1 MEKGVKMLEWIKK
14 HGLLDADF
22 VQPMVFFTI
31 LLVMG
36 SL

>member
-1 MEKGVKMLEWIKK
+1 MKFIKK

-22 VQPMVFFTI
+22 VQPMVAITV
-31 LLVMG
+31 LLVLG

>member
-1 MEKGVKMLEWIKK
+1 MKFIKK

-22 VQPMVFFTI
+22 VQPMVAI
-31 LLVMG
+31 AVLSVLG

>member
-1 MEKGVKMLEWIKK
+1 MKFIKK

-22 VQPMVFFTI
+22 VQPMVAI
-31 LLVMG
+31 AVVLVLG

>member
-1 MEKGVKMLEWIKK
+1 MKFIKK

-22 VQPMVFFTI
+22 VQPMVAI
-31 LLVMG
+31 AVLLVLS

>member
-1 MEKGVKMLEWIKK
+1 MLKWIKK

-22 VQPMVFFTI
+22 VQPMVLFAV